1 MAGNFY
7 PFDSSVANDLIAQWQ
22 NSSSQNKP
30 LAPRELIK
38 RISNDAITDPLEHE
52 YMLLNLQ
59 SHQILKRKKFHR
71 YFRSAKTF
79 AWQQALQKHM
89 PKRVEQIMD
98 AVEGLLKTAGGDV
111 AKSWQQTRM
120 DLLLYAELT
129 DNFNED
135 GFISVGLQVVQ
146 RILGDFDKKP
156 ENLVL
161 SVAYAEYLDEQYKKF
176 SEKLI

>member
-1 MAGNFY
+1 
-7 PFDSSVANDLIAQWQ
+7 
-22 NSSSQNKP
+22 
-30 LAPRELIK
+30 
-38 RISNDAITDPLEHE
+38 
-52 YMLLNLQ
+52 
-59 SHQILKRKKFHR
+59 
-71 YFRSAKTF
+71 
-79 AWQQALQKHM
+79 M